1 MIRFTQQITI
11 RRPVEDVFRAYTD
24 PGQLAAWQP
33 GLEDVETHATVKGY
47 DEPVTRLKY
56 KLGRRVMIVIQSI
69 HSVHAPTHYCVE
81 YTLKGMHHTVTHVF
95 EARGPSETAWTAVS
109 EIRFSGLMRLFGR
122 RMRAGL
128 EEQGNILMKNFKGY
142 LEHAR

>member
-11 RRPVEDVFRAYTD
+11 RRPVDEVFRAYTD

-33 GLEDVETHATVKGY
+33 GLSDVEPNATVKGI
-47 DEPVTRLKY
+47 DQPVTRLKY
-56 KLGRRVMIVIQSI
+56 KLGRRAMIVIQSVK
-69 HSVHAPTHYCVE
+69 SATAPNRYSVE
-81 YTLKGMHHTVTHVF
+81 YMMKGMRHTVAHTF
-95 EARGPSETAWTAVS
+95 EAKGPQETAWTAVS

-128 EEQGNILMKNFKGY
+128 EEQGRILMRNFKGY
-142 LEHAR
+142 LEHRH